1 MEPSPFV
8 RVTVESLAVK
18 LPAVTR
24 PAGPGVHPSTT
35 PCFCTLR
42 IPDVVPSQTA
52 ASVSLPLADDPT
64 AAASSASAPSTPV
77 VISLGPDAV
86 RRLAGKPAGLVVTV
100 YAGRSGSTCGVSAG
114 RAMGRVRVGV
124 DVEGAGKGGKGV
136 VVAHSG
142 WVPVGSG
149 SGAMLHLVVRA
160 EPDPR
165 FVFQFGGEPECS
177 PVVYQVQRSGRGGG
191 CVRQPVFSCRF
202 SADRRRC
209 TTRSRSL
216 PSDPDQSSA
225 GKLRS
230 WFGSF
235 GRERDRRYS
244 SSQRRMEQR
253 KGWTVTI
260 HDLSGSPVAAASMVT
275 PFVPSRGSDRVS
287 RANPGA
293 WLILRAA
300 AGPHG
305 SGPNWEPWGRLEAWR
320 DRGPV
325 DALGYRFDLLSG
337 PGPGVGAGS
346 GSAIRLAESVL
357 SVRRGGKFAIDL
369 TEGHVAGS
377 GPSGGGG
384 FVMGC
389 AIEGEGKV
397 SRPTVEVGVS
407 HVTCVADAALFVA
420 LSAAV
425 DLSMDACKLFSRR
438 LRKELCGDQDQD

>member
-1 MEPSPFV
+1 
-8 RVTVESLAVK
+8 
-18 LPAVTR
+18 
-24 PAGPGVHPSTT
+24 
-35 PCFCTLR
+35 
-42 IPDVVPSQTA
+42 
-52 ASVSLPLADDPT
+52 
-64 AAASSASAPSTPV
+64 
-77 VISLGPDAV
+77 
-86 RRLAGKPAGLVVTV
+86 
-100 YAGRSGSTCGVSAG
+100 
-114 RAMGRVRVGV
+114 
-124 DVEGAGKGGKGV
+124 
-136 VVAHSG
+136 
-142 WVPVGSG
+142 
-149 SGAMLHLVVRA
+149 
-160 EPDPR
+160 
-165 FVFQFGGEPECS
+165 
-177 PVVYQVQRSGRGGG
+177 
-191 CVRQPVFSCRF
+191 
-202 SADRRRC
+202 
-209 TTRSRSL
+209 
-216 PSDPDQSSA
+216 
-225 GKLRS
+225 
-230 WFGSF
+230 
-235 GRERDRRYS
+235 
-244 SSQRRMEQR
+244 MEQR

-337 PGPGVGAGS
+337 PGAGAGAGS